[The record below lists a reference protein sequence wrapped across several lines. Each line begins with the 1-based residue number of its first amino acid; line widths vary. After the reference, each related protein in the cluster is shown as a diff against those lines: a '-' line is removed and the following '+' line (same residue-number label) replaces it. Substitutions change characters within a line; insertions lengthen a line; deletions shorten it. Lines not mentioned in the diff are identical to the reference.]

1 MIKAGIFRTRV
12 ANVIVTGM
20 NSSANACIAMA
31 NPDPYLARIEAF
43 NTKNGGGVTITKVR
57 NGYTLH
63 LTATGAP
70 IARLQPTGLDDE
82 VRVKFWSYKDR
93 WQDVG
98 DFGGIILPLEK
109 ALEEIS
115 KNEIFWTWT

>member
-1 MIKAGIFRTRV
+1 M
-12 ANVIVTGM
+12 TGM
-20 NSSANACIAMA
+20 YSSANTCIAMV

-43 NTKNGGGVTITKVR
+43 NTKNGGGVTITKMR

-93 WQDVG
+93 
-98 DFGGIILPLEK
+98 
-109 ALEEIS
+109 
-115 KNEIFWTWT
+115 

>member
-1 MIKAGIFRTRV
+1 MVKAGIFRTRV
-12 ANVIVTGM
+12 ANAIVTGM
-20 NSSANACIAMA
+20 NSSANACIALA

-70 IARLQPTGLDDE
+70 IARLQPRLG
-82 VRVKFWSYKDR
+82 
-93 WQDVG
+93 
-98 DFGGIILPLEK
+98 
-109 ALEEIS
+109 
-115 KNEIFWTWT
+115 

>member
-1 MIKAGIFRTRV
+1 MYSNRL
-12 ANVIVTGM
+12 

-31 NPDPYLARIEAF
+31 NPDRYFARIESL

-57 NGYTLH
+57 NRYTLH

-70 IARLQPTGLDDE
+70 IARLQPTGLDDD
-82 VRVKFWSYKDR
+82 VRVKFWSYKHR
-93 WQDVG
+93 WQGVG